1 MGLDMEIGMVEN
13 MKKGGKSR
21 KTLEKTTQ
29 KKKKNDEEIDECV
42 DGSDRVKER
51 GRLDKYRIAQY

>member
-1 MGLDMEIGMVEN
+1 MVKKREKGKGKKR
-13 MKKGGKSR
+13 KKGEKKK
-21 KTLEKTTQ
+21 KTLKKTTK